1 MKIALLVSGYLRS
14 YNENIS
20 FIKREILDK
29 YQNVDVYLH
38 ITKDE
43 KLEDKYFNQIGER
56 DTKAI
61 SDILKPVHTIIENNI
76 YYSEDE
82 GINNVINRW
91 GKLYKLNKL
100 KKIREDATN
109 KKYDLVI
116 KYRPDLSIKSKDVFD
131 VYNQSKVI
139 YIPNN
144 SKIDKIKLTNPTDG
158 HLCDALAFG
167 DSESMDTYFDIYNNL
182 NELTKNYAVASETI
196 LFNYLTI
203 NNVNYKLIDIDYS
216 FILSKCNVFAVC
228 GDSGSGKST
237 LSILLKSIFSNSFM
251 LECDRY
257 HKWERTNKNWEET
270 THLNPQANYIT
281 KMNEDVFNLKIGK
294 DVYQVDYDHGT
305 GKFTEKQ
312 LINRSDNLIVC
323 GLHSL
328 YGNNDSVYDLKIY
341 MDTDEDLKKKWKIN
355 RDVKERGYSVE
366 KVLDNIKK
374 REKDFNE
381 FILPQKDNADLVIRF
396 FTVEK
401 IDFNNLEYQNK
412 LSLELM
418 VNNAFDINNILLKFK
433 LLKIPHIVIKT
444 DKFIKITFLNY
455 VKVNLGFNTNSFYD
469 YILYF
474 ILNL

>member
-1 MKIALLVSGYLRS
+1 
-14 YNENIS
+14 
-20 FIKREILDK
+20 
-29 YQNVDVYLH
+29 
-38 ITKDE
+38 
-43 KLEDKYFNQIGER
+43 
-56 DTKAI
+56 
-61 SDILKPVHTIIENNI
+61 
-76 YYSEDE
+76 
-82 GINNVINRW
+82 
-91 GKLYKLNKL
+91 
-100 KKIREDATN
+100 
-109 KKYDLVI
+109 
-116 KYRPDLSIKSKDVFD
+116 
-131 VYNQSKVI
+131 
-139 YIPNN
+139 
-144 SKIDKIKLTNPTDG
+144 
-158 HLCDALAFG
+158 
-167 DSESMDTYFDIYNNL
+167 
-182 NELTKNYAVASETI
+182 
-196 LFNYLTI
+196 
-203 NNVNYKLIDIDYS
+203 
-216 FILSKCNVFAVC
+216 VFAIC

-257 HKWERTNKNWEET
+257 HKWERTNKNWEDT

-294 DVYQVDYDHGT
+294 DVYQVDYDHST

-312 LINRSDNLIVC
+312 LINPSDNLIVC

-412 LSLELM
+412 LSLELII
-418 VNNAFDINNILLKFK
+418 NNAFDINNILLKFK

>member
-1 MKIALLVSGYLRS
+1 MKIALLISGYLRS

-43 KLEDKYFNQIGER
+43 KLEDKYFNQIEER

-100 KKIREDATN
+100 KKIREDTTN

-116 KYRPDLSIKSKDVFD
+116 KYRPDLSIKSKDIFD

-139 YIPNN
+139 YIPND

-158 HLCDALAFG
+158 YLCDALAFG

-203 NNVNYKLIDIDYS
+203 NNINYKLIDIDYS
-216 FILSKCNVFAVC
+216 FILSKCNVFAIC

-270 THLNPQANYIT
+270 THLNPKANYIS

-294 DVYQVDYDHGT
+294 DIYQVDYDHDT

-312 LINRSDNLIVC
+312 LINPSDNLIVC

-355 RDVKERGYSVE
+355 RDVKERGYSIE

-396 FTVEK
+396 FTIEK

-455 VKVNLGFNTNSFYD
+455 IEVNLGFNTNSFYD